1 MPNHIT
7 NRISVSGE
15 EKRVKEFFDFIKGE
29 NGAIDFN
36 KIVPMPKC
44 LDIESSSDGDIG
56 MSILNGEDKWKERF
70 EGFDE
75 ERKSECLKL
84 GRKYL
89 NNIKKYKHKDWY
101 SWRIANWGTKW
112 NAYDISVSEDLS
124 DIIFNTAWS
133 GVPTLVEKLAKKFAD
148 LYIEYD
154 FADEDCGYN
163 TGRGETDGD
172 GHLMMYYPD
181 GGTDESWEIYFDL
194 NPGAEELFENVDG
207 EWRLKGEE

>member
-7 NRISVSGE
+7 NRIIVSGE

-36 KIVPMPKC
+36 KIVPMPEC
-44 LDIESSSDGDIG
+44 LNIESGSDGDIG
-56 MSILNGEDKWKERF
+56 MSILSGEDKYKERF

-75 ERKSECLKL
+75 ERKNKCLKL

-101 SWRIANWGTKW
+101 SWRIANWDTKW
-112 NAYDISVSEDLS
+112 NAYNISVSEDLCE
-124 DIIFNTAWS
+124 IVFNTAWS
-133 GVPTLVEKLAKKFAD
+133 GVPTLVGKLAKIFAD
-148 LYIEYD
+148 LQIEYD
-154 FADEDCGYN
+154 FADEDGGHN
-163 TGRGETDGD
+163 TGRGVTDGD

-181 GGTDESWEIYFDL
+181 GGTDESWAIYFDL
-194 NPGAEELFENVDG
+194 NPGAEELFEKVDG
-207 EWRLKGEE
+207 EWRYKEEL